1 MGTALQWF
9 QNHTVVM
16 VLLGVFLETV
26 GLPIPGEIVLLSAGA
41 LVFSHSASLA
51 EVMLAGTLAA
61 VSGDLLLFFV
71 GRRITEERERRIIR
85 AYCRW
90 SYCTLGSAHCQEQ
103 ARRFLKR
110 FDIRALL
117 FAKFAVGARQFMAP
131 VAGML
136 RIDPVRFITLDIL
149 GTSLWVTAIT
159 LLGYFARRYV
169 ASVIQVFVQFKALA
183 AFTLL
188 LLSVGFI
195 AWRAWN
201 FHRYGTARLREGVG
215 PASKGLTPG

>member
-1 MGTALQWF
+1 MGAVLQWF
-9 QNHTVVM
+9 QSYTAVM
-16 VLLGVFLETV
+16 VFLGVFLETV

-41 LVFSHSASLA
+41 MAFSHTASVA
-51 EVMLAGTLAA
+51 EVILAGILAA
-61 VSGDLLLFFV
+61 VLGDLLLFFV
-71 GRRITEERERRIIR
+71 GRRITEDREHRIIM

-117 FAKFAVGARQFMAP
+117 FAKFVVGARQFMAP

-136 RIDPVRFITLDIL
+136 RIDPVRFISLDIP
-149 GTSLWVTAIT
+149 GTLLWVTTIT
-159 LLGYFARRYV
+159 LLGYFLGRYV
-169 ASVIQVFVQFKALA
+169 APVVRVFMQLKTFA
-183 AFTLL
+183 AITLV

-195 AWRAWN
+195 VWRAWN
-201 FHRYGTARLREGVG
+201 FHRHGAAKVRQGVG
-215 PASKGLTPG
+215 PAFGG